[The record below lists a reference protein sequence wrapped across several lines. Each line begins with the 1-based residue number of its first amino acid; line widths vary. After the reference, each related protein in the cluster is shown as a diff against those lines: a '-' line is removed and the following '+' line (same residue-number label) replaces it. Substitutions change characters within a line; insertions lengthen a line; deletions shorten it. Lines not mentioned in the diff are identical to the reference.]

1 MEERATEA
9 ARTAAHLARNAVD
22 ELPRGALADK
32 LASGRPLR
40 VKLGLDPTAADVHLG
55 HTVVLQKLREFQD
68 AGHTVVLIIGDYTA
82 RVGDPSGRSA
92 TRPVLSGEEIE
103 AHARTYVEQAGKVL
117 AEDERLEVRFNS
129 EWLDMPMEEL
139 FRLVRTV
146 TVAQILERD
155 DFSKRWAASEPISML
170 ELLYPVLQGY
180 DSVAVRADVELGGTD
195 QTFNLLM
202 GRAIQAA
209 YGRPQQSILTVP
221 LLAGTDGVQK
231 MSKSLGNQIG
241 ITEPPGDMYGK
252 TLSIP
257 DASLEPWYDL
267 LLGEPVPADAG
278 PRDAKRALARALVT
292 RFHGP
297 EAARRGRGGV
307 RPRVRLARAAR
318 GDRGGH
324 RAGRRRRRAPARA
337 DRDRLRRLALGG
349 APPPG
354 LGRGQARRGAAGGR
368 GPGRPRSRPRRPR
381 AAGRKAPFPAPPRR
395 LSQPPAGPRLLQF
408 RAAAED
414 GAPRRRV

>member
-1 MEERATEA
+1 MEETALEA
-9 ARTAAHLARNAVD
+9 AETAAHLARNAVD
-22 ELPRGALADK
+22 DLPRGALAQK
-32 LASGRPLR
+32 LAGGRPLR
-40 VKLGLDPTAADVHLG
+40 VKLGLDPTAADIHLG

-82 RVGDPSGRSA
+82 RVGDPSGRSV

-117 AEDERLEVRFNS
+117 ATDERLEVRFNS
-129 EWLDMPMEEL
+129 EWLDMAMEDL
-139 FRLVRTV
+139 FRLVRNV

-202 GRAIQAA
+202 GRAIQSA
-209 YGRPQQSILTVP
+209 YGQQQQSILTVP

-231 MSKSLGNQIG
+231 MSKSIGNHIG

-257 DASLEPWYDL
+257 DAALGEWYDL
-267 LLGEPVPADAG
+267 LLGSPVPESES
-278 PRDAKRALARALVT
+278 PRDAKRALARALVS
-292 RFHGP
+292 RFHG
-297 EAARRGRGGV
+297 EA
-307 RPRVRLARAAR
+307 
-318 GDRGGH
+318 
-324 RAGRRRRRAPARA
+324 
-337 DRDRLRRLALGG
+337 
-349 APPPG
+349 
-354 LGRGQARRGAAGGR
+354 
-368 GPGRPRSRPRRPR
+368 
-381 AAGRKAPFPAPPRR
+381 
-395 LSQPPAGPRLLQF
+395 
-408 RAAAED
+408 AAAEAEAAFDRVFVSRELPEEIEEATVPAD
-414 GAPRRRV
+414 GGAVHLPELIAQVFGGSRSEARRHLSSGAVKLDGEPVADGVLDLAATDLDGRVLQVGKRRFRRLRVV

>member
-22 ELPRGALADK
+22 DLPRGALADK

-202 GRAIQAA
+202 GRAIQSA
-209 YGRPQQSILTVP
+209 YGQAQQSILTVP

-231 MSKSLGNQIG
+231 MSKSLGNHIG

-257 DASLEPWYDL
+257 DASLGEWYDL
-267 LLGEPVPADAG
+267 LLGSPAPTDLG

-292 RFHGP
+292 RYHGA
-297 EAARRGRGGV
+297 E
-307 RPRVRLARAAR
+307 
-318 GDRGGH
+318 
-324 RAGRRRRRAPARA
+324 
-337 DRDRLRRLALGG
+337 
-349 APPPG
+349 
-354 LGRGQARRGAAGGR
+354 
-368 GPGRPRSRPRRPR
+368 
-381 AAGRKAPFPAPPRR
+381 
-395 LSQPPAGPRLLQF
+395 
-408 RAAAED
+408 AAAEAEAAFDRIFVAHELPEEIEEATVSAD
-414 GAPRRRV
+414 GGQVHLPELIASVFGGSRSEARRHLASGAVKLDGEPVADGVLDVAAGDLDGRVLQVGKRRFRRIRVA

>member
-1 MEERATEA
+1 MEETALEA
-9 ARTAAHLARNAVD
+9 AETAAHLARNAVD
-22 ELPRGALADK
+22 DLPRGALAEK
-32 LASGRPLR
+32 LAGGRPLR
-40 VKLGLDPTAADVHLG
+40 VKLGLDPTAADIHLG

-92 TRPVLSGEEIE
+92 TRPVLSGEQIE

-117 AEDERLEVRFNS
+117 ATDERLEVRFNS
-129 EWLDMPMEEL
+129 EWLDMPMEDL

-202 GRAIQAA
+202 GRAVQSA
-209 YGRPQQSILTVP
+209 YGQRQQSILTVP
-221 LLAGTDGVQK
+221 LLAGTDGVLK
-231 MSKSLGNQIG
+231 MSKSLGNHIG
-241 ITEPPGDMYGK
+241 ITEPPGDVYGK

-257 DASLEPWYDL
+257 DAALPEWYDL
-267 LLGEPVPADAG
+267 LLGEAVPADVG

-292 RFHGP
+292 RFHG
-297 EAARRGRGGV
+297 EA
-307 RPRVRLARAAR
+307 
-318 GDRGGH
+318 
-324 RAGRRRRRAPARA
+324 
-337 DRDRLRRLALGG
+337 
-349 APPPG
+349 
-354 LGRGQARRGAAGGR
+354 
-368 GPGRPRSRPRRPR
+368 
-381 AAGRKAPFPAPPRR
+381 
-395 LSQPPAGPRLLQF
+395 
-408 RAAAED
+408 AAAEAEAAFDRVFVSRELPDDIEEAGVDAAD
-414 GAPRRRV
+414 GPVHLPELIAAVFGGSRSEARRHLASGAVKLDGEAVAPDVLDVPAGELDGRVLQVGKRRFRRLRVR

>member
-1 MEERATEA
+1 MDETASEA
-9 ARTAAHLARNAVD
+9 AGTAAQLVRNAVD
-22 ELPRGALADK
+22 ELPRGALAQK
-32 LASGRPLR
+32 LSLGRPLR
-40 VKLGLDPTAADVHLG
+40 VKLGLDPTAADIHLG
-55 HTVVLQKLREFQD
+55 HTVVLQKLREFQEL
-68 AGHTVVLIIGDYTA
+68 GHTVVLIIGDYTA

-117 AEDERLEVRFNS
+117 ATDERLEVRFNS
-129 EWLDMPMEEL
+129 EWLDMAMEDL

-180 DSVAVRADVELGGTD
+180 DSVAVKADVEMGGTD

-202 GRAIQAA
+202 GREIQSA
-209 YGRPQQSILTVP
+209 YGQQQQSILTVP

-257 DASLEPWYDL
+257 DAALGDWYDL
-267 LLGEPVPADAG
+267 LLGSPVPESES

-292 RFHGP
+292 RSHG
-297 EAARRGRGGV
+297 EA
-307 RPRVRLARAAR
+307 
-318 GDRGGH
+318 
-324 RAGRRRRRAPARA
+324 
-337 DRDRLRRLALGG
+337 
-349 APPPG
+349 
-354 LGRGQARRGAAGGR
+354 
-368 GPGRPRSRPRRPR
+368 
-381 AAGRKAPFPAPPRR
+381 
-395 LSQPPAGPRLLQF
+395 
-408 RAAAED
+408 AAAEAEAAFDRVFVSRELPSEVEEATVSAD
-414 GAPRRRV
+414 GGVIHLPELIAQVFGGSRSEARRHLASGAVKLDGEPVADGVLDLAAGDLDGRVLQVGKRRFRRLRVV